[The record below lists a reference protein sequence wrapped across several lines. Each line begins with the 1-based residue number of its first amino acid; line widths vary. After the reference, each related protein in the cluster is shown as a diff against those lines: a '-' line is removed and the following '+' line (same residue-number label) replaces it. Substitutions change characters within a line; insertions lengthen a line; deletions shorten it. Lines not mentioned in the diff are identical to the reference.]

1 MILLFVG
8 LALTVMMVYITRQLQ
23 AGLSPQ
29 RFRQIMGLLI
39 PAYLLVNWAFTLFT
53 RSQGE
58 YPVVFVPFRAFMKAL
73 GWDIRT
79 FSSLIQLFRGEAEA
93 SSGFTLEPLIGV
105 AQNIVLFLPFGF
117 LLSGAYEH
125 MPTWKI
131 LAFGFLLTLFIE
143 VSQLIFRLGWFEVD
157 DMIHN
162 VFGTYVGI
170 CLYRRSIGKTS
181 PS

>member
-8 LALTVMMVYITRQLQ
+8 LALTVLMVYITRQLQ

-53 RSQGE
+53 RTQGE
-58 YPVVFVPFRAFMKAL
+58 YPVVFVPFRAYMKAL

-79 FSSLIQLFRGEAEA
+79 FSSLMQLLSGEAEA
-93 SSGFTLEPLIGV
+93 SSGLNFEPLVGV

-125 MPTWKI
+125 ISVTKI

-143 VSQLIFRLGWFEVD
+143 VSQLVFRLGWFEVD
-157 DMIHN
+157 DMTHN
-162 VFGTYVGI
+162 VFGTYAGI
-170 CLYRRSIGKTS
+170 CLYRRSVGRKTLL
-181 PS
+181 